1 MEQTLHMHTNRRR
14 FLAVLSAF
22 LLAIAVLPVQAQR
35 SNHFNAPPNFVPLV
49 KATLPSVVNIA
60 SARTIRLRED
70 QIPDDPFLRLLPR
83 ERRISGLG
91 SGVIVSGDG
100 YILTN
105 RHVIANME
113 DIKVT
118 LSDKRE
124 FKGKIVGTDPRTDLA
139 VIKINASGL
148 PTIPWGDSDK
158 LEVGEYVLAIGNPY
172 GLSQTVTQGIVSAL
186 GRNLGITDYEGFI
199 QTDAAIN
206 PGNSGGALVNVR
218 GELVGIN
225 VAIIGSSGGIGLAIP
240 SNGARSVMT
249 SLISKGR
256 VVRGFL
262 GVQIRDVT
270 PALAK
275 TLGLGEARGA
285 LVGEIVPDSPAIKAG
300 LQPGDVILQFNGKRI
315 DNSHSLR
322 STVASTEVGRQ
333 AKVEV
338 WRNGKAHTLEVK
350 VAELPSEPVTTQT
363 PGGGVTVEGTVLNGI
378 GVRALTPDDLKKLEL
393 PANTRGLLV
402 VGVTGS
408 SPARQAGVRPGDVIV
423 RINHL
428 PVGSVSDFRRINE
441 RLGRNDAVMLH
452 VVREGRLAVAILEP

>member
-1 MEQTLHMHTNRRR
+1 MT
-14 FLAVLSAF
+14 AA
-22 LLAIAVLPVQAQR
+22 ALPAAAAPR
-35 SNHFNAPPNFVPLV
+35 GNNFNAPPNFVPLV

-60 SARTIRLRED
+60 SARTIRLRDD
-70 QIPDDPFLRLLPR
+70 QLPDDPFLRRLPR
-83 ERRISGLG
+83 ERRVSGLG
-91 SGVIVSGDG
+91 SGVIVSSDG

-113 DIKVT
+113 EIKVT

-139 VIKINASGL
+139 VIKISASGL

-240 SNGARSVMT
+240 GNGAQSVMK
-249 SLISKGR
+249 SLIQKGR

-275 TLGLGEARGA
+275 TLGLSKARGA

-300 LQPGDVILQFNGKRI
+300 MQPGDVILQFNGKRI
-315 DNSHSLR
+315 DDSHSLR
-322 STVASTEVGRQ
+322 TTVAATDVGRLV
-333 AKVEV
+333 KVEV
-338 WRNGKAHTLEVK
+338 WRNGKARAIEVK
-350 VAELPSEPVTTQT
+350 VAELPSQPVASRNS
-363 PGGGVTVEGTVLNGI
+363 GGTTVEDSVLSGMS
-378 GVRALTPDDLKKLEL
+378 VRALTAGDAKQLEL

-402 VGVTGS
+402 VAVDGD
-408 SPARQAGVRPGDVIV
+408 SPARQAGMRPGDVIV
-423 RINHL
+423 RINQL

-441 RLGRNDAVMLH
+441 RLSRADAALLH
-452 VVREGRLAVAILEP
+452 VIREGRLGVAILDP

>member
-1 MEQTLHMHTNRRR
+1 MLTRRR
-14 FLAVLSAF
+14 WLQAAVSAF
-22 LLAIAVLPVQAQR
+22 LLFTVVAPAVAER
-35 SNHFNAPPNFVPLV
+35 GANFNAPPNFVPLV

-60 SARTIRLRED
+60 SARTIRLRDD
-70 QIPDDPFLRLLPR
+70 QLPDDPFLRQLPR

-113 DIKVT
+113 EIKVT

-124 FKGKIVGTDPRTDLA
+124 FKGRIIGTDPRTDLA
-139 VIKINASGL
+139 VIKIDARGL
-148 PTIPWGDSDK
+148 PTIPWGDSDR

-240 SNGARSVMT
+240 SNGARTVMT
-249 SLISKGR
+249 SLIQKGR

-262 GVQIRDVT
+262 GVQIRDIT

-275 TLGLGEARGA
+275 TLRLEDARGA
-285 LVGEIVPDSPAIKAG
+285 LVGEVVPDSPAARGG
-300 LQPGDVILQFNGKRI
+300 LQPGDVILHFNGKRI
-315 DNSHSLR
+315 ENSYNLR
-322 STVASTEVGRQ
+322 ATVAATDVGRQ
-333 AKVEV
+333 VKVEV
-338 WRNGKAHTLEVK
+338 WRGGKSQTVEIK
-350 VAELPSEPVTTQT
+350 VAELPSEPVSAR
-363 PGGGVTVEGTVLNGI
+363 GGDGVTVEGTVLSGL
-378 GVRALTPDDLKKLEL
+378 GVRALNPGDAKKLEL

-402 VGVTGS
+402 TGVAGD
-408 SPARQAGVRPGDVIV
+408 SPARQAGVRAGDVIV

-428 PVGSVSDFRRINE
+428 PVGSVADFRRLNE
-441 RLGRNDAVMLH
+441 RLSRHDAVMLH
-452 VVREGRLAVAILEP
+452 VIREGRLGVVILEP

>member
-1 MEQTLHMHTNRRR
+1 MNSNRRS
-14 FLAVLSAF
+14 FPAVLAAF
-22 LLAIAVLPVQAQR
+22 FLTVAAWPAAAAPPA
-35 SNHFNAPPNFVPLV
+35 NNFNAPPNFVPLV

-60 SARTIRLRED
+60 SARTIRLREG

-83 ERRISGLG
+83 ERRVSGLG
-91 SGVIVSGDG
+91 SGVIVSNDG

-139 VIKINASGL
+139 VIKISATGL
-148 PTIPWGDSDK
+148 PTIPWGDSDR

-249 SLISKGR
+249 SLIKKGR

-275 TLGLGEARGA
+275 TLGLGDARGA
-285 LVGEIVPDSPAIKAG
+285 LVGEIVPDSPAINAG

-315 DNSHSLR
+315 DDSHSLR
-322 STVASTEVGRQ
+322 STVAATDVGRQ
-333 AKVEV
+333 VKVEV
-338 WRNGKAHTLEVK
+338 WRNGKTQAMEVK
-350 VAELPSEPVTTQT
+350 VAELPAEPAASRISSGGTTVQDS
-363 PGGGVTVEGTVLNGI
+363 VLSGMS
-378 GVRALTPDDLKKLEL
+378 VRALTAVDTKQLEL

-402 VGVTGS
+402 VAVAS
-408 SPARQAGVRPGDVIV
+408 DSPARQAGVRPGDVVV
-423 RINHL
+423 RINQI
-428 PVGSVSDFRRINE
+428 PVGNESDFRRVNE
-441 RLGRNDAVMLH
+441 RLSRTDAVLLH
-452 VVREGRLAVAILEP
+452 VVREGRLGVVILEP

>member
-1 MEQTLHMHTNRRR
+1 MNSNRRS
-14 FLAVLSAF
+14 FLAVLSALILF
-22 LLAIAVLPVQAQR
+22 AAVSPAQAQR
-35 SNHFNAPPNFVPLV
+35 GNNFNAPPNFVPLV

-60 SARTIRLRED
+60 SARTVRLRDD
-70 QIPDDPFLRLLPR
+70 QIPDDPFLRRLPR
-83 ERRISGLG
+83 ERRVSGLG

-113 DIKVT
+113 EIKVT

-124 FKGKIVGTDPRTDLA
+124 FKGKIIGTDPRTDLA
-139 VIKINASGL
+139 VIKISATGL
-148 PTIPWGDSDK
+148 PTIPWGDSDR

-249 SLISKGR
+249 SLIKKGR

-315 DNSHSLR
+315 DDSHSLR
-322 STVASTEVGRQ
+322 STVAATDVGRQ
-333 AKVEV
+333 VKVEV
-338 WRNGKAHTLEVK
+338 WRNGKTQALEVK
-350 VAELPSEPVTTQT
+350 VAELPSEAVASRRS
-363 PGGGVTVEGTVLNGI
+363 GGTTVEDSVLSGMS
-378 GVRALTPDDLKKLEL
+378 VRALTAGDTKQLEL
-393 PANTRGLLV
+393 PANTLGLLV
-402 VGVTGS
+402 VAVAS
-408 SPARQAGVRPGDVIV
+408 DSPARQAGVRPGDVVV
-423 RINHL
+423 RINQI
-428 PVGSVSDFRRINE
+428 PVANESDFRRVNK
-441 RLGRNDAVMLH
+441 RLSRTDAVLLH
-452 VVREGRLAVAILEP
+452 IVREGRLGVAILEP